1 MRSIRLFVLIGALSC
16 AVACG
21 DVAGPEMAERYV
33 LRSIDGDALPA
44 VFRDGDFATLSIFAD
59 TLFLAVDGTG
69 YEVQLL
75 ESISKADGQAHT
87 YTSVSDLEYAVTD
100 GNISVAYECP
110 DMASCI
116 APPHLVGA
124 VTITGIVFDVALGR
138 VPLQFERLD
147 NDRE

>member
-1 MRSIRLFVLIGALSC
+1 MTSIRLLSAVGVLSC
-16 AVACG
+16 VVACG
-21 DVAGPEMAERYV
+21 DAAGPELAERYV

-44 VFRDGDFATLSIFAD
+44 VFREGDFATLSIIAD
-59 TLFLAVDGTG
+59 TLFLAVDGSG

-75 ESISKADGQAHT
+75 ESLSKADGQSHT
-87 YTSVSDLEYAVTD
+87 YTSVSELEYSVTD
-100 GNISVAYECP
+100 GNITVAYECP
-110 DMASCI
+110 DVASCI

-147 NDRE
+147 DD

>member
-1 MRSIRLFVLIGALSC
+1 MRSMRLILPIGALTC
-16 AVACG
+16 AVACSE
-21 DVAGPEMAERYV
+21 VAGPDIAERYV
-33 LRSIDGDALPA
+33 LRSIDDDPLPA
-44 VFRDGDFATLSIFAD
+44 VFRDGDFATLSIIAD

-69 YEVQLL
+69 HEVQLL

-87 YTSVSDLEYAVTD
+87 YTSVSDLEYTVTD

-124 VTITGIVFDVALGR
+124 VTITGIVFDFALGR
-138 VPLQFERLD
+138 VPLRFERLD
-147 NDRE
+147 DDPE

>member
-1 MRSIRLFVLIGALSC
+1 MRLIFLVGALSC

-21 DVAGPEMAERYV
+21 GVVGPDIAERYV
-33 LRSIDGDALPA
+33 LRSIDDDPLPA
-44 VFRDGDFATLSIFAD
+44 VFRDGDFATLSIIAD

-75 ESISKADGQAHT
+75 ESMSKTDGQAHT
-87 YTSVSDLEYAVTD
+87 YTSVSDLEYTVTD

-124 VTITGIVFDVALGR
+124 VTITGIVFDFALGR
-138 VPLQFERLD
+138 VPLRFERLD
-147 NDRE
+147 NDSE

>member
-1 MRSIRLFVLIGALSC
+1 MRNIRLFAVLGTLNC

-21 DVAGPEMAERYV
+21 DIAGPEIAERYV
-33 LRSIDGDALPA
+33 LRSIDGDPLPA
-44 VFRDGDFATLSIFAD
+44 VFRDGDFATLSIIAD

-75 ESISKADGQAHT
+75 ESISKADGHSHA
-87 YTSVSDLEYAVTD
+87 YSSVSDLEYTVTD

-116 APPHLVGA
+116 APPHMVGA
-124 VTITGIVFDVALGR
+124 ITITGIVFDVALGR

-147 NDRE
+147 ND